1 MQGKINIVN
10 KKASFKYFL
19 LKKYIAGLV
28 LCGSEIKSIRL
39 KKANIDR
46 SFCTFF
52 NNELYA
58 NNILIE
64 SYVNSSS
71 FEKERKK
78 IKLLLNK
85 NELIKIKKELN
96 NVGITIVPVKL
107 FINDKGFAKLE
118 IFTAKGKRN
127 YDKREVI
134 KKRENKLKINRIKK
148 SN

>member
-28 LCGSEIKSIRL
+28 LSGSEIKSIRL

-118 IFTAKGKRN
+118 LFTAKGKRN

-134 KKRENKLKINRIKK
+134 KKRENKLKIDRIKK

>member
-28 LCGSEIKSIRL
+28 LSGSEIKSIRL

-96 NVGITIVPVKL
+96 NAGITIVPIKL

-134 KKRENKLKINRIKK
+134 KKRENKLKIDRIKK

>member
-1 MQGKINIVN
+1 MQGKIDIVN

-28 LCGSEIKSIRL
+28 LTGSEIKSIRL

-46 SFCTFF
+46 SFCTFL
-52 NNELYA
+52 NNELYV

-64 SYVNSSS
+64 SYVNSNS
-71 FEKERKK
+71 FDKERKK

-96 NVGITIVPVKL
+96 NIGITIIATKL

-118 IFTAKGKRN
+118 ISTAKGKKN

-134 KKRENKLKINRIKK
+134 KKRENKLKIDRIKK

>member
-28 LCGSEIKSIRL
+28 LSGAEIKSIRL

-134 KKRENKLKINRIKK
+134 KKRENKLKIDRIKK

>member
-1 MQGKINIVN
+1 MQGKIDIVN

-28 LCGSEIKSIRL
+28 LTGSEIKSIRL

-46 SFCTFF
+46 SFCTFL
-52 NNELYA
+52 NNELYV
-58 NNILIE
+58 NNVLIE

-71 FEKERKK
+71 FDKERKK

-134 KKRENKLKINRIKK
+134 KKRENKLKIDRIKK

>member
-1 MQGKINIVN
+1 VQGKINIVN

-28 LCGSEIKSIRL
+28 LSGSEIKSIRL

-58 NNILIE
+58 NNILID

-134 KKRENKLKINRIKK
+134 KKRENKLKIDRIKK

>member
-28 LCGSEIKSIRL
+28 LSGSEIKSIRL
-39 KKANIDR
+39 KKVNIDR

-134 KKRENKLKINRIKK
+134 KKRENKLKIDRIKK

>member
-28 LCGSEIKSIRL
+28 LSGSEIKSIRL

-71 FEKERKK
+71 FEKKRKK

-127 YDKREVI
+127 YDKRELI
-134 KKRENKLKINRIKK
+134 KKRENKLKIDRIKK

>member
-1 MQGKINIVN
+1 VQGKINIVN

-28 LCGSEIKSIRL
+28 LSGSEIKSIRL

-118 IFTAKGKRN
+118 IFSAKGKRN

-134 KKRENKLKINRIKK
+134 KKRENKLKIDRIKK

>member
-28 LCGSEIKSIRL
+28 LSGSEIKSIRL